1 MEAVWVPIVVAL
13 ITGPAVVVLQKLR
26 KENSDQHAE
35 GRALLERVAD
45 KVDGVATKLD
55 EHIGWHKG
63 RGK

>member
-63 RGK
+63 MGK